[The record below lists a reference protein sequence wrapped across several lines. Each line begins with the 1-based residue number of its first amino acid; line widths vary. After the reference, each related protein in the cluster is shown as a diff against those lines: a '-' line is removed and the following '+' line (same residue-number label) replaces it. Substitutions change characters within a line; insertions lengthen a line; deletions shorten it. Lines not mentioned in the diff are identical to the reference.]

1 MYSFKHFSL
10 ELLREKSENTLE
22 ISGKIQGIYFFKNV
36 ATLMLD
42 YFLKYPYKLIPMCFV
57 QLVEMFLKLSSK
69 TAEEHL
75 IIGITLVHS
84 VISIVFKSL
93 AFLKLEF

>member
-1 MYSFKHFSL
+1 MWPPDVGLFPKIPL
-10 ELLREKSENTLE
+10 ETDTCVFQFVE
-22 ISGKIQGIYFFKNV
+22 IF
-36 ATLMLD
+36 LML
-42 YFLKYPYKLIPMCFV
+42 
-57 QLVEMFLKLSSK
+57 STK

-75 IIGITLVHS
+75 IIGMTLVHS